1 MPIYKTD
8 KGYRVQVNYT
18 DSFGNKKVIVKQ
30 NKNTQTLKQAKQ
42 VEAEILLKVKSG
54 SGLDDNITLD
64 ELFEYHLKSAVNDT
78 KKSSVA
84 TKIKRYENHVK
95 PYFGHRKINSLTVI
109 DFQNW
114 KNDLLATG
122 LSIAHLQGI
131 YACLHA
137 LLNYAV
143 KYDFLVKNH
152 LSKLGNFKNPN
163 ATIKEYNVW
172 DVADFEKFAEEVKK
186 TCIEY
191 EENKNED
198 YLLQWGYYVMYNI
211 LFYCGC
217 RKGEVYP
224 LTWND
229 IDFDNRILKIRR
241 NLIYK
246 IEKGTFLITTP
257 KTKNSIRDIPLPQRL
272 IDVLNEHRMRYND
285 VYGFTEEF
293 YVCGGVAPLTDTKL
307 ADLCKECAKRAGVKQ
322 VTIHGLRHSHASVL
336 LKNKVN
342 VLAVSKRL
350 GHSSVRETME
360 TYAHLFKET
369 EFEVAD
375 LIDAL

>member
-42 VEAEILLKVKSG
+42 VEAEILLKLKN
-54 SGLDDNITLD
+54 DNGTNRNMTLD
-64 ELFEYHLKSAVNDT
+64 ELFEFYIKNSSSNV
-78 KKSSVA
+78 KKSSINDKKKKYNN
-84 TKIKRYENHVK
+84 KIS
-95 PYFGHRKINSLTVI
+95 PYFGNKKINSLTAV

-114 KNDLLATG
+114 KNELMSTN
-122 LSIAHLQGI
+122 LSVSYLQGI
-131 YACLHA
+131 YACLRA
-137 LLNYAV
+137 ILNYAV
-143 KYDFLVKNH
+143 KYDLLYKNH
-152 LSKLGNFKNPN
+152 LAKVGNFKDPN
-163 ATIKEYNVW
+163 APIKEYSIW
-172 DVADFEKFAEEVKK
+172 DVCEFERFAEEVKK
-186 TCIEY
+186 SCLDY
-191 EENKNED
+191 EATKNED
-198 YLLQWGYYVMYNI
+198 YLIQWGYYVMYNI
-211 LFYCGC
+211 IFYCGC

-229 IDFDNRILKIRR
+229 IDFDKKIVKIHR

-246 IEKGTFLITTP
+246 VEKGTYLITTP
-257 KTKNSIRDIPLPQRL
+257 KTKSSIRNIPLPQRL
-272 IDVLNEHRMRYND
+272 IDVLVEHKTRYSN
-285 VYGFTEEF
+285 VYGFNEDF
-293 YVCGGVAPLTDTKL
+293 FVCGGVSPLTDTKL
-307 ADLCKECAKRAGVKQ
+307 ADLCKECAEKAGLHK
-322 VTIHGLRHSHASVL
+322 VTIHELRHSHASIL

-375 LIDAL
+375 LIDTL